1 MLKDKLEHL
10 KEIAAKKISPENM
23 KKMLRSRVA
32 VENSG
37 ILARTIQRG
46 EKIPDFSLEDAQG
59 DTVFLKEL
67 RARGPVLIT
76 LYRGVW

>member
-1 MLKDKLEHL
+1 MLKEQLEKL
-10 KEIAAKKISPENM
+10 KETAAQKISPENM
-23 KKMLRSRVA
+23 KKMLHSRVA

-37 ILARTIQRG
+37 ILAGAIQKG
-46 EKIPDFSLEDAQG
+46 EKMPDFSLGDAQG
-59 DTVFLKEL
+59 KSVFLKEL